1 MKFAAGLTV
10 SGVIGFIVLEVLK
23 FILPTLA
30 AAIVGF
36 LAIALKVIL
45 IGFVLMIVAGG
56 LGLAYFLYKRAQ
68 SSQEVEA

>member
-10 SGVIGFIVLEVLK
+10 SGIVGFLVLEVLK
-23 FILPTLA
+23 FLMPALA
-30 AAIVGF
+30 AAIMGF
-36 LAIALKVIL
+36 LAIAMKVIL

>member
-10 SGVIGFIVLEVLK
+10 SGVVGFLVLEVLK
-23 FILPTLA
+23 FLVPALA
-30 AAIVGF
+30 AGIVGI

-56 LGLAYFLYKRAQ
+56 LGLAYFLYKRAAR
-68 SSQEVEA
+68 SHEVEA

>member
-1 MKFAAGLTV
+1 M
-10 SGVIGFIVLEVLK
+10 
-23 FILPTLA
+23 
-30 AAIVGF
+30 GF
-36 LAIALKVIL
+36 LAIAMKVIL